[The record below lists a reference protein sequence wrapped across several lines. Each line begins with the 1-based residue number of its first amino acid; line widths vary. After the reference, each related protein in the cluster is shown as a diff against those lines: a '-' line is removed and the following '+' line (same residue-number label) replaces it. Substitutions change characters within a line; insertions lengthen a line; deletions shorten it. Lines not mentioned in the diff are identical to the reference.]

1 MDQTLLE
8 KILDTVNRLATACEQ
23 IAKQQH
29 QKNQE
34 PAKART
40 EFPWNKI
47 RSRQAIRAAIRR
59 NKPFFDGPRLFDK
72 KLYEWPLSCEDLLE
86 IGWEKL
92 SEISQVGGVTIDSIE
107 FELANL
113 GFNLWRQDGARQ

>member
-8 KILDTVNRLATACEQ
+8 DILDAVKRLATACEE

-34 PAKART
+34 PAKTRT
-40 EFPWNKI
+40 EFPWYKI
-47 RSRQAIRAAIRR
+47 RARYSIRVAIRQ

-86 IGWEKL
+86 IGWQKL
-92 SEISQVGGVTIDSIE
+92 SQISKVGGGTIDLIT
-107 FELANL
+107 FELVNL
-113 GFNLWRQDGARQ
+113 GFDLWRQDGSQQ